1 VGRVAPAVA
10 QVGEAK
16 GTKDV
21 MDNRTPILDRT
32 DYSVVW
38 AERFPH
44 ETDGD
49 VLARVS
55 RNVPVSQTSEM
66 VRQPWELWL
75 DDPRAYVEP
84 RKVLRG
90 G

>member
-1 VGRVAPAVA
+1 
-10 QVGEAK
+10 
-16 GTKDV
+16 
-21 MDNRTPILDRT
+21 MDNRTPILDRS

-66 VRQPWELWL
+66 VARGRVML
-75 DDPRAYVEP
+75 DNAQKALDQIKTKTQGNMFTR
-84 RKVLRG
+84 LG
-90 G
+90 S